1 MRKKIDMK
9 IKSITNIR
17 RLIVSFALIAMLH
30 VTGCGD
36 LEFDISDLEF
46 DTSAQTVEATE
57 TSADTGYEPVFVH
70 YDGSWHIL
78 YRKGSSYNGS
88 SYNVYTNDHTYVGS
102 LCIWSYYTGTMRLE
116 FEDDSYAIVDSI
128 ETVKTFQLSQQQE
141 GTDADWANLG
151 LTNPNNPE

>member
-1 MRKKIDMK
+1 MK
-9 IKSITNIR
+9 IRSITNIR

-30 VTGCGD
+30 VTGCGG
-36 LEFDISDLEF
+36 LEF

-57 TSADTGYEPVFVH
+57 TSTDTGYEPVFVH

-78 YRKGSSYNGS
+78 YKKGR
-88 SYNVYTNDHTYVGS
+88 SYNVYTNDHTYVGY
-102 LCIWSYYTGTMRLE
+102 LCIWSNYAGTMRLE

-151 LTNPNNPE
+151 LTNPNNPD

>member
-1 MRKKIDMK
+1 MK

-102 LCIWSYYTGTMRLE
+102 LYIWSYYTGTMRLE

-141 GTDADWANLG
+141 GTDTDWKNLG

>member
-1 MRKKIDMK
+1 MK
-9 IKSITNIR
+9 IRSITNIR

-30 VTGCGD
+30 VTGCGG
-36 LEFDISDLEF
+36 LEF

-57 TSADTGYEPVFVH
+57 TSTDTGYEPVFVH

-78 YRKGSSYNGS
+78 YKKGSSYNM
-88 SYNVYTNDHTYVGS
+88 YTNDHTYVGY
-102 LCIWSYYTGTMRLE
+102 LCIWSNYSGTMRLE

-141 GTDADWANLG
+141 GTDADWENLG

>member
-1 MRKKIDMK
+1 MK

-141 GTDADWANLG
+141 GTDADLANLG

>member
-1 MRKKIDMK
+1 MK
-9 IKSITNIR
+9 IRSLTNIR
-17 RLIVSFALIAMLH
+17 RLIVSFSLIAMLH
-30 VTGCGD
+30 VTGC
-36 LEFDISDLEF
+36 SDLEF
-46 DTSAQTVEATE
+46 DTSDLEFDSSAQTV
-57 TSADTGYEPVFVH
+57 TGYEPVFVH

-78 YRKGSSYNGS
+78 YRKGSSYNSS

-102 LCIWSYYTGTMRLE
+102 LRIWSHYAGTMRLE

-141 GTDADWANLG
+141 GTDADWENLG

>member
-1 MRKKIDMK
+1 MK
-9 IKSITNIR
+9 IRSITNIR

-30 VTGCGD
+30 VTGCGG
-36 LEFDISDLEF
+36 LEF

-57 TSADTGYEPVFVH
+57 TSTDTGYEPVFVH

-78 YRKGSSYNGS
+78 YKKGR
-88 SYNVYTNDHTYVGS
+88 SYNVYTNDHTYVGY
-102 LCIWSYYTGTMRLE
+102 LCIWSNYAGTMRLE

-141 GTDADWANLG
+141 GTDADWENLG

>member
-1 MRKKIDMK
+1 MK
-9 IKSITNIR
+9 IRSITNIR

-30 VTGCGD
+30 VTGCGG
-36 LEFDISDLEF
+36 LEF

-57 TSADTGYEPVFVH
+57 TSTDTGYEPVFVH

-78 YRKGSSYNGS
+78 YKKGS

-102 LCIWSYYTGTMRLE
+102 LRIWSHYAGTMRLE

-141 GTDADWANLG
+141 GTDADWENLG

>member
-1 MRKKIDMK
+1 MK
-9 IKSITNIR
+9 IRSITNIR

-30 VTGCGD
+30 VTGCGG
-36 LEFDISDLEF
+36 LEF

-57 TSADTGYEPVFVH
+57 TSTDTGYEPVFVH

-78 YRKGSSYNGS
+78 YKKGR
-88 SYNVYTNDHTYVGS
+88 SYNVYTNDHTYVGY
-102 LCIWSYYTGTMRLE
+102 LCIWSNYTGTMRLE

-141 GTDADWANLG
+141 GTDADWENLG
-151 LTNPNNPE
+151 LKNPNNPD

>member
-1 MRKKIDMK
+1 MK
-9 IKSITNIR
+9 IRSITNIR

-30 VTGCGD
+30 VTGCGG
-36 LEFDISDLEF
+36 LEF

-57 TSADTGYEPVFVH
+57 TSTDTGYEPVFVH

-78 YRKGSSYNGS
+78 YKKGS
-88 SYNVYTNDHTYVGS
+88 SYNVYTNDHTYVGY
-102 LCIWSYYTGTMRLE
+102 LCIWSHYAGTMRLE

-141 GTDADWANLG
+141 GTDADWENLG

>member
-1 MRKKIDMK
+1 MK
-9 IKSITNIR
+9 IRSITNIR

-30 VTGCGD
+30 VTGCGG
-36 LEFDISDLEF
+36 LEF

-57 TSADTGYEPVFVH
+57 TSTDTGYEPVFVH

-78 YRKGSSYNGS
+78 YKKGR
-88 SYNVYTNDHTYVGS
+88 SYNVYTNDHTYVGY
-102 LCIWSYYTGTMRLE
+102 LCIWSNYAGTMRLE

-141 GTDADWANLG
+141 GTDADWENLG
-151 LTNPNNPE
+151 LKNPNNPD

>member
-1 MRKKIDMK
+1 MK
-9 IKSITNIR
+9 IKRITNIR

-30 VTGCGD
+30 VTGCGG
-36 LEFDISDLEF
+36 LEF

-57 TSADTGYEPVFVH
+57 TSTDTGYEPVFVH

-78 YRKGSSYNGS
+78 YRKGSSYN
-88 SYNVYTNDHTYVGS
+88 VYTNDHTYVGR
-102 LCIWSYYTGTMRLE
+102 LCIWSNYAGTMRLD

-128 ETVKTFQLSQQQE
+128 ETIKTFQLSQQQE
-141 GTDADWANLG
+141 GTDADWENLG